1 MSQDADDLIVL
12 RRRLQQ
18 SDDRLRTLLESALDC
33 IVTMDGKGVI
43 LEFNPAAE
51 RTFGYSRK
59 QAVGRTVEELL
70 VPPRLREAHRRGLQ
84 AYHKTGTG
92 PVLGQRVEIDAIR
105 ADGSEFPV
113 ELTIV
118 PTSID
123 GQPFFT
129 AFIRDL
135 TDRKRGD
142 QERERLLKELQ
153 EKVDDLERF
162 HDLTVDRELKMMEL
176 KKELERLRQSSRQ
189 EPDFQ

>member
-51 RTFGYSRK
+51 RTFGYSRTH
-59 QAVGRTVEELL
+59 AVGRTVEELL

-84 AYHKTGTG
+84 AYHKTGSG

-118 PTSID
+118 PSSID

-189 EPDFQ
+189 EPDFK